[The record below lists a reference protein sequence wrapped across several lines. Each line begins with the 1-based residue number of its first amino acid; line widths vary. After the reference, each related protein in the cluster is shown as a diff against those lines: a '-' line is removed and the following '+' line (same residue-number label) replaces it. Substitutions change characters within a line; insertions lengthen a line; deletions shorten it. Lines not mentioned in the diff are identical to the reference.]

1 MAEIFELVILKAAK
15 KAFVHI
21 IFEHKQT
28 QRVSWKPGEVSTV
41 WKQKLLL
48 ILFLYKEC
56 VIYLPAKTFTLS
68 KSFIY

>member
-1 MAEIFELVILKAAK
+1 MFELVILKAAN

-21 IFEHKQT
+21 IFKHKQT
-28 QRVSWKPGEVSTV
+28 QKVSWKPGEVSTV
-41 WKQKLLL
+41 WNQKMLL

-56 VIYLPAKTFTLS
+56 VIYLCPLPAKTFTLT